1 MYPDPAVAAQ
11 AVAGFRRVL
20 AACRTGGRAAEGNRW
35 RWVSA
40 EVPGLGDEGFV
51 AASTRGGPGF
61 SAAGDRIAVTRT
73 GSAVF
78 LACASGEFTTAEID
92 DGARAV
98 QQVARAFLDSR

>member
-20 AACRTGGRAAEGNRW
+20 SACRTGGRAAEGNRW
-35 RWVSA
+35 QWVTA

-61 SAAGDRIAVTRT
+61 SATGERIAVTRS
-73 GSAVF
+73 GSTVF
-78 LACASGEFTTAEID
+78 LAYAGGEFTTAEID

-98 QQVARAFLDSR
+98 QRVAQAFLDAR